1 MFYLLNGESGLI
13 TYVQKKNELSDLE
26 QKLAITQSKRNK
38 LQNKVERMYPSSLD
52 QDLLDEQYRRTT
64 GELSKNEAIYF
75 YE

>member
-1 MFYLLNGESGLI
+1 MFYLLNGESGVV
-13 TYVQKKNELSDLE
+13 TYVQKQNELADLE
-26 QKLAITQSKRNK
+26 QKLAITESKRNK

-64 GELSKNEAIYF
+64 GELRENEVIYF